1 MTVVRYSILRLLIFF
16 GVLLALWL
24 VGIRDNP
31 VLLLAFSAI
40 ISAVLSYVLLR
51 GMQYRPVGVDLV
63 PQEHHRPRREVLT
76 LLISA
81 RPDAAPTRLPT
92 SVHFTAW
99 PIVQG
104 HRGKAIP
111 AGDFPLTVI
120 EAAARPAE
128 K

>member
-51 GMQYRPVGVDLV
+51 GMRDEMTAKLV
-63 PQEHHRPRREVLT
+63 ERHEARLQAKQEGRSSASEDELAEDAEAERHNGTDT
-76 LLISA
+76 L
-81 RPDAAPTRLPT
+81 R
-92 SVHFTAW
+92 
-99 PIVQG
+99 
-104 HRGKAIP
+104 
-111 AGDFPLTVI
+111 
-120 EAAARPAE
+120 
-128 K
+128 